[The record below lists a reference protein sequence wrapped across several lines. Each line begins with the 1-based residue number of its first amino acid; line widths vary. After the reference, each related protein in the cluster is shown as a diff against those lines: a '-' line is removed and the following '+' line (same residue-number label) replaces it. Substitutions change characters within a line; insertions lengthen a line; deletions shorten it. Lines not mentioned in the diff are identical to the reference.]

1 MNDMLLICRYLLK
14 HQMKIEIQEFIFNC
28 PEEFLY
34 TYSNNS
40 ERKGIIFY
48 ELRKLGLKNLC
59 DYLLPYVD
67 I

>member
-1 MNDMLLICRYLLK
+1 
-14 HQMKIEIQEFIFNC
+14 MKIEIQEFIFNC

-59 DYLLPYVD
+59 DYLLPYVA